1 MARHYANR
9 RLSQLE
15 TTLETAANA
24 EPGNHVVI
32 DADTESNRVVSAE
45 VEDTETLVAP
55 DDYRRDSVTAVLF
68 FCPLTGLP
76 MGPFH
81 PEIDANERVVIA
93 E

>member
-1 MARHYANR
+1 M
-9 RLSQLE
+9 S

-24 EPGNHVVI
+24 EPGNHLVI
-32 DADTESNRVVSAE
+32 DPDTKHNEVYSAE
-45 VEDTETLVAP
+45 VEDTETVVAP
-55 DDYRRDSVTAVLF
+55 DDYRRESVTAVLF

-81 PEIDANERVVIA
+81 PEIDANKRVVVV

>member
-9 RLSQLE
+9 RLSELE
-15 TTLETAANA
+15 TLETAANA

-32 DADTESNRVVSAE
+32 DPDTDTKRFYSAE

-55 DDYRRDSVTAVLF
+55 DDYRRESVTAVLF

-81 PEIDANERVVIA
+81 PEIDANERVVIT